1 MKGREPMDFYNHVTK
16 RQYSNGKGLPNLGVY
31 DAKAR
36 IQKAEKEKAEKAA
49 LESAI
54 ADKKAAIAAKHEA
67 MANRFTLEAYKTT
80 VLSELSRFV
89 PLMIMNEGFTRIM
102 MEAMPHD
109 EEYKQEHAAA
119 IETVNRVWLHHL
131 GGVKYLKEQAAKT
144 GSSFLQN
151 WYKMVKEASDVI
163 MDDRI
168 EAIQN
173 AQSEDEVNAIV
184 KSGISGDQADKIKRD
199 IDSMGPDQIATM
211 VQNKVLD
218 VVKDESK
225 KQSEDAAFRAE
236 MANRAKEYDEQDN
249 EKGDATVTDADQ
261 PDANTAPEET
271 DADATEDAPAKVDQE
286 TEDPK
291 TESAKLA
298 RDILNPV
305 ILHEKSLFNAMT
317 NSIYHEMINAVKEC
331 GECGCG
337 EDCDDTVHIS
347 MTPNKISPTVNRVAT
362 TPLMM
367 TSFDDFLN
375 DYQDD
380 MKHVDSLRIANK
392 AAIAGD
398 ETRISSEDVLAEA
411 LTQYTLLE
419 TAMTIKLITPTQ
431 KEVREAAQMY
441 MKH

>member
-1 MKGREPMDFYNHVTK
+1 MKGCEPMDFYTNVTK

-31 DAKAR
+31 DAQAR
-36 IQKAEKEKAEKAA
+36 INKAEKEKADKAA
-49 LESAI
+49 LEAAI
-54 ADKKAAIAAKHEA
+54 ADKKAGIAAKHEV
-67 MANRFTLEAYKTT
+67 MANRFTLEAYKMT
-80 VLSELSRFV
+80 VISELSRFV

-131 GGVKYLKEQAAKT
+131 GGAKYLKEQANRTK
-144 GSSFLQN
+144 SSFLQN
-151 WYKMVKEASDVI
+151 WYTMIKEDADMI

-173 AQSEDEVNAIV
+173 AQSEEEVNAIV
-184 KSGISGDQADKIKRD
+184 KSGISGDQADKIRKD

-225 KQSEDAAFRAE
+225 KQAEDAEFRAE
-236 MANRAKEYDEQDN
+236 MANRAKEYEEQNN

-261 PDANTAPEET
+261 PESNTSPDE
-271 DADATEDAPAKVDQE
+271 ADKTEADDEGTKVDKE
-286 TEDPK
+286 TEEPK
-291 TESAKLA
+291 TEAAKLA
-298 RDILNPV
+298 RYIINPV
-305 ILHEKSLFNAMT
+305 ILHEHSLFNAMA

-331 GECGCG
+331 G
-337 EDCDDTVHIS
+337 DCPDCNDDAVNIS
-347 MTPNKISPTVNRVAT
+347 TNPVKTKPAQNRVVT

-380 MKHVDSLRIANK
+380 MKHVDSLRVANK

-419 TAMTIKLITPTQ
+419 TAMTIKLITPSP
-431 KEVREAAQMY
+431 KEVKEAAQLY

>member
-1 MKGREPMDFYNHVTK
+1 MDFYTNVTK

-36 IQKAEKEKAEKAA
+36 IQKAEKMKAEKAA
-49 LESAI
+49 LEAAI
-54 ADKKAAIAAKHEA
+54 ADKKSAITAKHEV

-80 VLSELSRFV
+80 VISELSRFV
-89 PLMIMNEGFTRIM
+89 PLMVMNEGFTRIM

-109 EEYKQEHAAA
+109 DEYKQEHAAA

-131 GGVKYLKEQAAKT
+131 GGVKYLKEQAART

-151 WYKMVKEASDVI
+151 WYRMVKEASDAI

-184 KSGISGDQADKIKRD
+184 KSGISGDQADKINRD

-225 KQSEDAAFRAE
+225 KQSEDAAFRTE
-236 MANRAKEYDEQDN
+236 MANRAKEYEEQDN
-249 EKGDATVTDADQ
+249 EKGDATIADADQ
-261 PDANTAPEET
+261 PVSNTDPEE
-271 DADATEDAPAKVDQE
+271 ADKNAEDEPAKVDQE
-286 TEDPK
+286 TENPQ
-291 TESAKLA
+291 TEAAKLA
-298 RDILNPV
+298 RYIINPV
-305 ILHEKSLFNAMT
+305 ILHEHSLFNAMT
-317 NSIYHEMINAVKEC
+317 NSIYHEMVNAVKEC
-331 GECGCG
+331 GECPNC
-337 EDCDDTVHIS
+337 DCDDD
-347 MTPNKISPTVNRVAT
+347 TVNIASNPNMVSPKPNRVVT

-380 MKHVDSLRIANK
+380 MKHVDSLRVANK

-419 TAMTIKLITPTQ
+419 TAMTIKLITPTP
-431 KEVREAAQMY
+431 KEVREASQMY
-441 MKH
+441 MKY